1 MVKMITILL
10 KMMIL
15 EKL

>member
-1 MVKMITILL
+1 MVKMIAILL